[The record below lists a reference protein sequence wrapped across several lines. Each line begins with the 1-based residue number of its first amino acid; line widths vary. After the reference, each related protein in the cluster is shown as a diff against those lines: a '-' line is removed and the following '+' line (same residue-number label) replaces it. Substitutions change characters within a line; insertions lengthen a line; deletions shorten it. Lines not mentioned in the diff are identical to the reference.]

1 MWTLLGDE
9 RYTMS
14 SDTDSSE
21 VILIASETDNQD
33 GTHTYYILDPCP
45 HEESVAESKIE
56 LIDLT
61 AEVTNTGT
69 IAVLSTNSSTGAL
82 EINLTNEADA
92 MDEGDVN
99 RLESQ
104 ASSPSIDQIVIIDDG
119 TEQCIVK
126 DEEADDV
133 DIEGVSQAEVY
144 VSNRDDEM
152 RSEEESLNFQDMSS
166 EPDSGSSFIEA
177 SNELGPQEQD
187 DEPEEGT
194 LYIDDVKCL
203 GLQENI
209 QTNMKL
215 AVRSG
220 NIVNDKREA
229 DEMIQNVKNMIEQAD
244 FVIKESESS
253 IREDKESRETQN
265 AIIQNPADEN
275 CSSQETVIQK
285 NLIEVTPKSHKVTD
299 IEYVDSTN
307 TALTLLELAGGSYRN
322 TADGMEVVELE
333 DQVATNDPLD
343 ISHEEQLTMLT
354 PLQPLPMETLD
365 SLVITKVIP
374 DSIFEQKINNADSP
388 APSQIVRLRTHMKLE
403 DAHSQIERLKEGD
416 IPLMSSTA
424 KRSYRGLSSP
434 IVSQKEIA
442 DKLIERTKS
451 KIPYSE
457 PKDIFFTMKIAHR
470 LANRI
475 VPPEKGETENSGDD
489 KDILDQVTSVADK
502 DNSLSTPVSRKGSY
516 SYSED
521 QSVTPSQERST
532 ISDKYELLKILEDDP
547 DDPDDTPDLTE
558 SKLLSTII
566 NKTKFTKRTKS
577 KFSPL
582 IKLHPALEKELA
594 LKQLEN
600 FGKSRPGKK
609 SADMFKNKE
618 AIQKHREHN
627 NNTNRKRRSGDTFIK
642 TKKLKVEVEDSAEE
656 SSLAGTVDPR
666 LVTETLAV
674 EGQDPTSDQSKD
686 NKSIKQYSNKRLSRN
701 SETPPREIPME
712 ILLNGVEDDVDLPND
727 GKVKN
732 KIFKA
737 TNPRKRQEELKKKK
751 QTHFANVLQRNKPQ
765 KKRGRPP
772 KKKVAPLDDS
782 FNDDLIIHPGQKDK
796 LKNGEDKQESEHSVS
811 KENESPKDEK
821 LQKSKKMTEIE
832 KLLGDEGA
840 INMLYSVEQ
849 KRAVGNEPKRG
860 ILPSYRRKKKDLML
874 KTKLVKSAVLRLSA
888 SPSQNEGRI
897 SLRERSS
904 KEENEEAQGETA
916 LRKISVD
923 SHDSHHSVNSGNA
936 EIFPFPAKIVPAEA
950 SRIIRRHSSSS
961 NYSSRSNSPRRQ
973 SVDGSEQPSV
983 LSPAAPELGQGDAP
997 LSSAHKHKPTKPPH
1011 QVEATHVKSLSKDLN
1026 HAHSLQGTNNTPTTS
1041 TQAKEQSKPSTGKP
1055 RGRPRKVPVTDEQM
1069 RKSLD
1074 LESSL
1079 SAAISDIS
1087 KKIDNVD
1094 GNIAAPKK
1102 TGTHVASR
1110 LDSASKTSNKGKVDC
1125 YEITQFM
1132 LFM

>member
-1 MWTLLGDE
+1 
-9 RYTMS
+9 MS

-21 VILIASETDNQD
+21 VFLIASDIDNQD
-33 GTHTYYILDPCP
+33 GSQTYYILEPCP

-61 AEVTNTGT
+61 AEVTNTGK
-69 IAVLSTNSSTGAL
+69 IALVSTNSSTGAV
-82 EINLTNEADA
+82 EINLTNEADT
-92 MDEGDVN
+92 MDKGNVN
-99 RLESQ
+99 HLESKG
-104 ASSPSIDQIVIIDDG
+104 SSPLLEQIILIDDG

-133 DIEGVSQAEVY
+133 DVEEVSQADVY
-144 VSNRDDEM
+144 ANSSGEEM
-152 RSEEESLNFQDMSS
+152 KSEADSLQLQDMPS
-166 EPDSGSSFIEA
+166 ELDSGNSYIEA
-177 SNELGPQEQD
+177 SSELGPHEQD

-194 LYIDDVKCL
+194 LYIDDVKYS
-203 GLQENI
+203 GLQENMQI
-209 QTNMKL
+209 SMKL
-215 AVRSG
+215 AGRPG
-220 NIVNDKREA
+220 NIVNDEKEA

-253 IREDKESRETQN
+253 IREEKESREKQN
-265 AIIQNPADEN
+265 TIIQNHAGESY
-275 CSSQETVIQK
+275 SSQEASIQN
-285 NLIEVTPKSHKVTD
+285 NLIEVTLEPHKVSD

-322 TADGMEVVELE
+322 TVDGVEMEVVPLE
-333 DQVATNDPLD
+333 DQGATDDPLD
-343 ISHEEQLTMLT
+343 ISHEGQLTMLT
-354 PLQPLPMETLD
+354 TLQPVPMETLM
-365 SLVITKVIP
+365 SPETTKVIP
-374 DSIFEQKINNADSP
+374 ELTSEQKANKADSP
-388 APSQIVRLRTHMKLE
+388 APSQIVRLKTHIKNE
-403 DAHSQIERLKEGD
+403 DAQSQIERLKEGD
-416 IPLMSSTA
+416 IPFMSTN

-475 VPPEKGETENSGDD
+475 VPAEKGETENSGDL
-489 KDILDQVTSVADK
+489 LDQVTSVAEKD
-502 DNSLSTPVSRKGSY
+502 DNSLSTPVSRKGSF
-516 SYSED
+516 SCSED
-521 QSVTPSQERST
+521 RIVTPSQERST

-547 DDPDDTPDLTE
+547 DDPDDIPDLAE
-558 SKLLSTII
+558 SKLLNTII
-566 NKTKFTKRTKS
+566 NKTKFVKRSKS

-594 LKQLEN
+594 LKQLEDFN
-600 FGKSRPGKK
+600 KSRPGKK
-609 SADMFKNKE
+609 SVDMYKEKE
-618 AIQKHREHN
+618 AMTQKHREHN
-627 NNTNRKRRSGDTFIK
+627 NNTNRKRRSGDTFNK
-642 TKKLKVEVEDSAEE
+642 TKKLKVEVEENAED

-674 EGQDPTSDQSKD
+674 EGQDATSDQNKD
-686 NKSIKQYSNKRLSRN
+686 SKSIKQYSNKRLSRN

-712 ILLNGVEDDVDLPND
+712 ILLNGVEDDVDVPND

-772 KKKVAPLDDS
+772 KKKVAPLNDS
-782 FNDDLIIHPGQKDK
+782 FNDDLIIHPEKKDK
-796 LKNGEDKQESEHSVS
+796 LKNGEGKQESEHSVS

-923 SHDSHHSVNSGNA
+923 SHDSHHSANSGNA
-936 EIFPFPAKIVPAEA
+936 EVFPFPAKIVPAEA

-973 SVDGSEQPSV
+973 SVDGIEQPNV
-983 LSPAAPELGQGDAP
+983 VSPTAPELGQGDAP
-997 LSSAHKHKPTKPPH
+997 LSSAHKNKHTKPSH
-1011 QVEATHVKSLSKDLN
+1011 QVDATHVRRLSKDLN
-1026 HAHSLQGTNNTPTTS
+1026 HAPSPKGTNNTPTTS
-1041 TQAKEQSKPSTGKP
+1041 IQPKEQSKPSTGKP
-1055 RGRPRKVPVTDEQM
+1055 RGRPRKVPVTVEEM
-1069 RKSLD
+1069 RKSVD
-1074 LESSL
+1074 LETSL
-1079 SAAISDIS
+1079 SAAINDIT

-1094 GNIAAPKK
+1094 SDIKAAPKK
-1102 TGTHVASR
+1102 TGTPAASR
-1110 LDSASKTSNKGKVDC
+1110 PSSASKMLNKGKVDC
-1125 YEITQFM
+1125 NEIT
-1132 LFM
+1132 LI

>member
-1 MWTLLGDE
+1 
-9 RYTMS
+9 MS

-21 VILIASETDNQD
+21 VILIASESNNQD

-61 AEVTNTGT
+61 AEVTNTGA

-82 EINLTNEADA
+82 EINLTNDADA
-92 MDEGDVN
+92 MDEGNVN
-99 RLESQ
+99 HLESKG
-104 ASSPSIDQIVIIDDG
+104 SSPLIEQIILIDDG

-133 DIEGVSQAEVY
+133 DVEEVSQADVY
-144 VSNRDDEM
+144 VSSSGEEM
-152 RSEEESLNFQDMSS
+152 KSEAESLNFQDMPS
-166 EPDSGSSFIEA
+166 ELDSGSSYMEA
-177 SNELGPQEQD
+177 SSEPGPQEQD

-194 LYIDDVKCL
+194 LYIDDVKYL
-203 GLQENI
+203 GLRENM
-209 QTNMKL
+209 QTTMKL
-215 AVRSG
+215 AGRPG
-220 NIVNDKREA
+220 NIVNDKKEA

-244 FVIKESESS
+244 FVIQESESS
-253 IREDKESRETQN
+253 IREEKESREKQN
-265 AIIQNPADEN
+265 TIIQNRAGESY
-275 CSSQETVIQK
+275 SSQEAVIQK
-285 NLIEVTPKSHKVTD
+285 NLIEVTPKAHKVSD

-322 TADGMEVVELE
+322 SVDGVEVEVVPLD
-333 DQVATNDPLD
+333 DQEATDDPLD
-343 ISHEEQLTMLT
+343 VSHEGQLTMLT
-354 PLQPLPMETLD
+354 TLQPVPMETLE
-365 SLVITKVIP
+365 SPVTTKVIP
-374 DSIFEQKINNADSP
+374 ELISEQKTNKADSP
-388 APSQIVRLRTHMKLE
+388 APSQIVRLRTHMKSE
-403 DAHSQIERLKEGD
+403 DAQSQIERLKEGD
-416 IPLMSSTA
+416 IPLMCTSTT

-475 VPPEKGETENSGDD
+475 VPAEKGETENPG
-489 KDILDQVTSVADK
+489 DILDQVTSVAEKD
-502 DNSLSTPVSRKGSY
+502 DNSLSTPVSRKGSF

-521 QSVTPSQERST
+521 RSVTPSQERST

-547 DDPDDTPDLTE
+547 DDPDDIPDLAE
-558 SKLLSTII
+558 SKLLNTII
-566 NKTKFTKRTKS
+566 NKTKFAKRSKS

-594 LKQLEN
+594 LKQLED
-600 FGKSRPGKK
+600 FSKSRPGKK
-609 SADMFKNKE
+609 SVDMYKVKE
-618 AIQKHREHN
+618 AMMQKHREHN
-627 NNTNRKRRSGDTFIK
+627 NNTNRKRRSGDTFNK
-642 TKKLKVEVEDSAEE
+642 TKKLKVEVEENAED

-674 EGQDPTSDQSKD
+674 EGQDATSDQNKD
-686 NKSIKQYSNKRLSRN
+686 SKSIKQYSNKRLSRN

-712 ILLNGVEDDVDLPND
+712 ILLNGVEDDVDVPND

-772 KKKVAPLDDS
+772 KKKIAPLNDS
-782 FNDDLIIHPGQKDK
+782 FNDDLIIHPGKKDN
-796 LKNGEDKQESEHSVS
+796 LKNGEGKQESEHSVS

-923 SHDSHHSVNSGNA
+923 SHDSHHSANSGNA
-936 EIFPFPAKIVPAEA
+936 EVFPFPAKIVPAEA

-973 SVDGSEQPSV
+973 SVDGIEQPSV
-983 LSPAAPELGQGDAP
+983 LSPTAPELGQGDAP
-997 LSSAHKHKPTKPPH
+997 LSSAHKHKHTKSPH
-1011 QVEATHVKSLSKDLN
+1011 QVEATHVKRLSKDLN
-1026 HAHSLQGTNNTPTTS
+1026 HAPSPKGTNNTPTTS
-1041 TQAKEQSKPSTGKP
+1041 TQPKEQSKPSTGKP
-1055 RGRPRKVPVTDEQM
+1055 RGRPRKVPVTEEEM
-1069 RKSLD
+1069 RKSID
-1074 LESSL
+1074 LETTL
-1079 SAAISDIS
+1079 SAAINDIT

-1102 TGTHVASR
+1102 TGTPVASR
-1110 LDSASKTSNKGKVDC
+1110 LGSASKMLNKGKVDC
-1125 YEITQFM
+1125 YEI
-1132 LFM
+1132 L